1 MFSKKVAYAV
11 RCLVYLAERSEPAL
25 IREISEVTGIPHPY
39 LAKIVN
45 DLTRKGFVKSQ
56 RGIGGGIT
64 LAKNPESISVCEICV
79 AFDDPFLKQECLIGM
94 PNCSEE
100 TGCTFHPFW
109 SKEKEKIIN
118 FLSGNTIDKIV
129 KARKK
134 SGRR

>member
-11 RCLVYLAERSEPAL
+11 RCLVYLAEINEHVL
-25 IREISEVTGIPHPY
+25 IRDISEATDIPHPF

-56 RGIGGGIT
+56 RGIGGGIA
-64 LAKNPESISVCEICV
+64 LAKNPESISICEICI
-79 AFDDPFLKQECLIGM
+79 AFDDPFLKQQCIIGM
-94 PNCSEE
+94 PGCSDE
-100 TGCTFHPFW
+100 TACVFHQFW

-118 FLSGNTIDKIV
+118 FLSSNTIDKIA

-134 SGRR
+134 SRRA